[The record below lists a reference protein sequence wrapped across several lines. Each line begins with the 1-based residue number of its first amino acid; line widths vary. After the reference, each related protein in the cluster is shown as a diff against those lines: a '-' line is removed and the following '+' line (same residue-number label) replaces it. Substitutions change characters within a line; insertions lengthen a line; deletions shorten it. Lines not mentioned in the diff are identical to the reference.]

1 MKTNTILLFI
11 TVLFLASCKKESSEQ
26 YAISRLPYEVH
37 QANSEW
43 VYCYGSKTTTIE
55 NNPVVERPVRLYFSA
70 VRDTVITCEIIN

>member
-11 TVLFLASCKKESSEQ
+11 TVLLLASCKKESSEH
-26 YAISRLPYEVH
+26 YMVTRIPYEVH

-55 NNPVVERPVRLYFSA
+55 NNPVVERPVRLYFTPA
-70 VRDTVITCEIIN
+70 EETVITCEIIN